1 MAFTTDGMFYLS
13 QADLQPSMDTIG
25 TGFRGMLG
33 LQNKEEAVNS
43 ILQGADYDTPEGR
56 RAALEQIR
64 QIDPD
69 AYHKYS
75 KMNQD
80 YETKELALT
89 ETRNVGKLNKAWTH
103 VGRLDA
109 LQLFAE
115 QQLGLTPQSA
125 ANIKNDTDLLN
136 AIRVYSLDAD
146 DKVDKGLVADINSN
160 FSKYL
165 ERTKDSYFKQHA
177 LTDFNSYEDLK
188 PMPKSGDNVN
198 DKPKII
204 TDTTTTHVQE
214 QNPQSSR
221 VGLQWEKNKRTRE
234 IDALGSRIKPG
245 AVFDYDTDPLS
256 SMPVYDATLGNLQ
269 DAVTSSVNAIS
280 SSLSDFGN
288 LFTGTVAGDKT
299 RNTAEEASDW
309 FISRDGHNHFAG
321 NPKALD
327 EILNSKNRTKAAL
340 DYYKQ
345 HKAKKK

>member
-1 MAFTTDGMFYLS
+1 M
-13 QADLQPSMDTIG
+13 
-25 TGFRGMLG
+25 
-33 LQNKEEAVNS
+33 
-43 ILQGADYDTPEGR
+43 PE
-56 RAALEQIR
+56 
-64 QIDPD
+64 
-69 AYHKYS
+69 
-75 KMNQD
+75 
-80 YETKELALT
+80 
-89 ETRNVGKLNKAWTH
+89 
-103 VGRLDA
+103 
-109 LQLFAE
+109 
-115 QQLGLTPQSA
+115 
-125 ANIKNDTDLLN
+125 
-136 AIRVYSLDAD
+136 
-146 DKVDKGLVADINSN
+146 
-160 FSKYL
+160 
-165 ERTKDSYFKQHA
+165 
-177 LTDFNSYEDLK
+177 
-188 PMPKSGDNVN
+188 SGDNVK

-214 QNPQSSR
+214 QNPQASR

-299 RNTAEEASDW
+299 RSIAEEASDW

>member
-1 MAFTTDGMFYLS
+1 MAFTPHGMFYLS
-13 QADLQPSMDTIG
+13 QEDLQPSMDAIG

-33 LQNKEEAVNS
+33 IQNKEEAVNS

-64 QIDPD
+64 QIDPTR
-69 AYHKYS
+69 AEALTKQ
-75 KMNQD
+75 NQE
-80 YETKELALT
+80 YEARELALT

-115 QQLGLTPQSA
+115 QQLGLTPQAS

-136 AIRVYSLDAD
+136 AIRTYSLHDGE
-146 DKVDKGLVADINSN
+146 VDKGLVSDINSN

-165 ERTKDSYFKQHA
+165 ERTKSAYFKQHA

-188 PMPKSGDNVN
+188 PMPESGDNVK

-214 QNPQSSR
+214 QNPQASR

-299 RNTAEEASDW
+299 RSIAEEASDW

>member
-1 MAFTTDGMFYLS
+1 MAFSPDGMFYLG
-13 QADLQPSMDTIG
+13 AKELEPTMDTVG
-25 TGFRGMLG
+25 GAFRGMLG
-33 LQNKEEAVNS
+33 VQNKEEAVNS

-64 QIDPD
+64 QIDPTR
-69 AYHKYS
+69 AEALTKQ
-75 KMNQD
+75 NQE
-80 YETKELALT
+80 YEARELALT

-115 QQLGLTPQSA
+115 QQLGLTPQAS

-136 AIRVYSLDAD
+136 AIRTYSLHDGE
-146 DKVDKGLVADINSN
+146 VDKGLVSDINSN

-165 ERTKDSYFKQHA
+165 ERTKSAYFKQHA

-188 PMPKSGDNVN
+188 PMPESGDNVK

-214 QNPQSSR
+214 QNPQASR

-299 RNTAEEASDW
+299 RSIAEEASDW